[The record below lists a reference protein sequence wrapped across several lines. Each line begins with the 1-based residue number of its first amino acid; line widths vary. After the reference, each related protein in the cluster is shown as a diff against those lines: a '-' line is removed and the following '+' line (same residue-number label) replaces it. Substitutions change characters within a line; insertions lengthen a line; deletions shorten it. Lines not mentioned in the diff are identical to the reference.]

1 MAFKGEGKIFHA
13 TCVLQD
19 LCSDILRLHEEFL
32 KAVGTCNVTNEGQQI
47 LRCKNTAKDS
57 KDGQE
62 WRRLTQIEN
71 NKPDLIPFGEVHR
84 VNPKKSV
91 GKNRQ

>member
-1 MAFKGEGKIFHA
+1 M
-13 TCVLQD
+13 
-19 LCSDILRLHEEFL
+19 

-62 WRRLTQIEN
+62 WRRLTQSEN

-91 GKNRQ
+91 GKNRNRR

>member
-32 KAVGTCNVTNEGQQI
+32 KAVGTYNVTNEGQQI

-62 WRRLTQIEN
+62 WRRLTRIEK